1 MRRDDRVRL
10 GQAHYL
16 SGPNQRLNR
25 KPSERIAG
33 GPLPLA
39 SPAERR
45 QATAVAFPRWQYF
58 PANDEPPGWALQFVA
73 VVAAAEGAI
82 SSADK
87 NGPKSD
93 TVLKELRTGL
103 EALNYEVEAGKAAA
117 GLIRRPVLFGENG
130 VPSIRYDIDAYQPEM
145 KIVVEVEAGRGV
157 MSNAGFRDL
166 LRTSLIAD
174 ADYLA
179 MMIPISYRSS
189 GQTSAGYEPLL
200 EFLRALHW
208 SGRLTLPFK
217 GILLV
222 GY

>member
-1 MRRDDRVRL
+1 MQV
-10 GQAHYL
+10 
-16 SGPNQRLNR
+16 S
-25 KPSERIAG
+25 
-33 GPLPLA
+33 
-39 SPAERR
+39 
-45 QATAVAFPRWQYF
+45 FPRWHYF
-58 PANDEPPGWALQFVA
+58 PANDEPPAWAVQFVA
-73 VVAAAEGAI
+73 VVAAAEDAI
-82 SSADK
+82 SSADT

-93 TVLKELRTGL
+93 TVLGELRTGL

-117 GLIRRPVLFGENG
+117 SLIKRPVLFGEAG
-130 VPSIRYDIDAYQPEM
+130 VPTVLYEIDAYQPEM

-179 MMIPISYRSS
+179 MMIPISYRS
-189 GQTSAGYEPLL
+189 GGKTSAGYEPLL
-200 EFLRALHW
+200 EFLRAVHW
-208 SGRLTLPFK
+208 SGRLKLPFK

>member
-1 MRRDDRVRL
+1 MP
-10 GQAHYL
+10 
-16 SGPNQRLNR
+16 SGSGDVARAV
-25 KPSERIAG
+25 E
-33 GPLPLA
+33 LA
-39 SPAERR
+39 LRARPR
-45 QATAVAFPRWQYF
+45 QAVRVSFPRWHYF
-58 PANDEPPGWALQFVA
+58 PANDEPPAWAVQFVA
-73 VVAAAEGAI
+73 VVAAAEDAI
-82 SSADK
+82 SSAGK

-103 EALNYEVEAGKAAA
+103 EALNYEVEAGKTAAS
-117 GLIRRPVLFGENG
+117 LIKRPVLFGEGG
-130 VPSIRYDIDAYQPEM
+130 VPTVLYEIDAYQPEM
-145 KIVVEVEAGRGV
+145 KIVVEVEVEAGRGV

-179 MMIPISYRSS
+179 MMIPISYRS
-189 GQTSAGYEPLL
+189 GGKTSAGYEPLL

-208 SGRLTLPFK
+208 SGRLKLPFK